1 MYIIIFIIA
10 VSLISL
16 AAFLYRYINEKK
28 EIVTST
34 FSLGTIVKITLFG
47 NKNKMLINKS
57 FDIISKIDDQLSAF
71 KPESFVSKISGKSGK
86 EAQVVNFDTFYLIEK
101 SKEYCK
107 IYDGTFDIT
116 GRPVVKLW
124 EGCIDYGIYPD
135 KKDIDKALELVNYN
149 DIILNKDELSVMLK
163 KEGQSIDLGGIAK
176 GFAADKITTFLKNNN
191 VKNALID
198 LGGNVFALGR
208 NIDNSL
214 WKVGIQNP
222 FSERGDIVGILSVEN
237 KSVVTSG
244 SYQKFIEMN
253 GEKIHHIIDLKSGF
267 VADSEIVSVTIISDY
282 SIDGDGL
289 STGAFIVGVSKA
301 IEIIEGIKNIDAIF
315 ITKDKKVYCTK
326 GVGESFSLTNKEYF
340 LMQN

>member
-47 NKNKMLINKS
+47 NKNKILINKS
-57 FDIISKIDDQLSAF
+57 FDILSKIDDELSAF
-71 KPESFVSKISGKSGK
+71 KPESFVSKISEKSGK
-86 EAQVVNFDTFYLIEK
+86 EPQVVNFDTFYLIEK

-107 IYDGTFDIT
+107 IYDGAFDIT
-116 GRPVVKLW
+116 GRPIVKLW

-176 GFAADKITTFLKNNN
+176 GFAADKIATFLKNNN

-222 FSERGDIVGILSVEN
+222 FSSRGDIIGILSVEN

-253 GEKIHHIIDLKSGF
+253 GEKIHHIINLKSGF
-267 VADSEIVSVTIISDY
+267 VADSEIVSVTIVSDY

-301 IEIIEGIKNIDAIF
+301 IEIIEGIKNVDAIF

-326 GVGESFSLTNKEYF
+326 GVGESFVLTNNKF
-340 LMQN
+340 TL

>member
-16 AAFLYRYINEKK
+16 AAFLCRYINEKK

-47 NKNKMLINKS
+47 NKNKMIINKS
-57 FDIISKIDDQLSAF
+57 FDIISKIDDELSAF
-71 KPESFVSKISGKSGK
+71 KPESFVSKISEKSGK
-86 EAQVVNFDTFYLIEK
+86 EPQVVNCDTVYLIEK

-107 IYDGTFDIT
+107 IYDGAFDIT
-116 GRPVVKLW
+116 GRPVIKLW

-176 GFAADKITTFLKNNN
+176 GFAADKIAIFLKNNN
-191 VKNALID
+191 VNNALID

-222 FSERGDIVGILSVEN
+222 FSDRGDIIGILRVEN

-253 GEKIHHIIDLKSGF
+253 GKKIHHIIDMKSGF

-289 STGAFIVGVSKA
+289 STGAFIVGVAKA
-301 IEIIEGIKNIDAIF
+301 IEIIEGIKNVDAIF

-326 GVGESFSLTNKEYF
+326 GVGESFVLTNKNF
-340 LMQN
+340 GVIR

>member
-1 MYIIIFIIA
+1 MYVIVVIIA

-16 AAFLYRYINEKK
+16 TAFLYRYINEKK
-28 EIVTST
+28 EIVTSS
-34 FSLGTIVKITLFG
+34 FLLGTIVKITLFG
-47 NKNKMLINKS
+47 NKNKMLINES
-57 FDIISKIDDQLSAF
+57 FDTISKIDDNLSAF
-71 KPESFVSKISGKSGK
+71 KPESFVSKISEKSGK
-86 EAQVVNFDTFYLIEK
+86 EPQVVNSDTFYLIGK

-107 IYDGTFDIT
+107 IYDGAFDIT

-124 EGCIDYGIYPD
+124 EGCIDYGIYPE
-135 KKDIDKALELVNYN
+135 KKDIEKALELVNYN
-149 DIILNKDELSVMLK
+149 DIILNKDESSVMLK

-176 GFAADKITTFLKNNN
+176 GFAADKIATFLKNNN

-222 FSERGDIVGILSVEN
+222 FSSRGDIIGILSVEN

-253 GEKIHHIIDLKSGF
+253 SEKIHHIIDLKSGL

-301 IEIIEGIKNIDAIF
+301 IEIIEGIKNVDAIF
-315 ITKDKKVYCTK
+315 ITKDKKIYCTK
-326 GVGESFSLTNKEYF
+326 GVGERFVLTDEEYF
-340 LMQN
+340 LM